1 MVYFITIRLNKLEG
15 QKLTRTKEEKL
26 ILIKHES
33 WSDSDMLHSL
43 YLWEINTDSLKQQIH
58 SKVMEVQ

>member
-1 MVYFITIRLNKLEG
+1 MVYFITIKLNKLEG